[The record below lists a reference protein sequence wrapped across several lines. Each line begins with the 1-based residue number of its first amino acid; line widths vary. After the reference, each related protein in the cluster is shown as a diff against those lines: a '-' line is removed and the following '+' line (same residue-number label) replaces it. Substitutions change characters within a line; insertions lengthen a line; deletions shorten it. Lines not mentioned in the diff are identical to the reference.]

1 MTVRC
6 SFLERIAARNAERS
20 MTDSLLMMLLAA
32 ITVAAVAGLGVALW
46 RSRHPAGLKQAMIAE
61 LMQAQ
66 RDGAARLEAMIKML
80 ADRQSQ
86 VQHAVNERLDSVS
99 HRLGDSLQKTT
110 QHTAENLHK
119 LQERLAVI
127 DSAQKNIAALATEVT
142 SLQGVLANKQSRGAF
157 GQLRM
162 EAIIADGL
170 PKGAYE
176 LQRTLSNR
184 PRPDCCVFLPDK
196 RPMAIDAKFPLE
208 AVTAYREAKSEDERK
223 AAAQRLRADVNKHIA
238 DIADKYLIPG
248 ETYEVALMFVPSESV
263 YAELYDGFD
272 DLFQRAHRAR
282 VMIVSPALLA
292 LAIQMVQQI
301 QKDARMREAADQI
314 RDEVG
319 RLVKDVGLLGERVRK
334 LQTHFHQASEDI
346 RLAIVSV
353 GKIEAHGER
362 IQEVELEGHAENAI
376 APPTLKLQAGGWRPV
391 GSGVRPAHGRASFC
405 PFFAVYLK
413 PRVLVFMVLG
423 FCSGLPLALSGS
435 TLLVWMTEAGVNLG
449 TIGLFALVGT
459 PYTIKFLWAPLIDA
473 LDVPLLTRRFGRRR
487 GWLLLSQ
494 FLLMAAIVFLGLF
507 APFVSPLPVAIGA
520 FLVATASATQDIVVD
535 AFRVESL
542 DESEQAAGMASY
554 VAAYRIGMLVSTAGA
569 LFLVSG
575 FQGLGL

>member
-1 MTVRC
+1 
-6 SFLERIAARNAERS
+6 

-32 ITVAAVAGLGVALW
+32 ITVAAVAALGVALW

-119 LQERLAVI
+119 LHERLAII

-176 LQRTLSNR
+176 FQRTLSNR
-184 PRPDCCVFLPDK
+184 TRPDCCVFLPDK

-223 AAAQRLRADVNKHIA
+223 AAAQRLRADVNKHVA

-376 APPTLKLQAGGWRPV
+376 APPTLKLQAG
-391 GSGVRPAHGRASFC
+391 
-405 PFFAVYLK
+405 
-413 PRVLVFMVLG
+413 
-423 FCSGLPLALSGS
+423 
-435 TLLVWMTEAGVNLG
+435 E
-449 TIGLFALVGT
+449 
-459 PYTIKFLWAPLIDA
+459 
-473 LDVPLLTRRFGRRR
+473 
-487 GWLLLSQ
+487 
-494 FLLMAAIVFLGLF
+494 
-507 APFVSPLPVAIGA
+507 
-520 FLVATASATQDIVVD
+520 
-535 AFRVESL
+535 
-542 DESEQAAGMASY
+542 
-554 VAAYRIGMLVSTAGA
+554 
-569 LFLVSG
+569 
-575 FQGLGL
+575 